1 MNTSGS
7 LAGLEKSLK
16 AHVALLAGEIGERNL
31 AHPASYDRAEN
42 AIRKI
47 WTDSGFTVCEQTFQ
61 VQDRVCRNLW
71 VDLPGV
77 LASKKDE
84 ILILGAHYDSVEGS
98 PGANDNASGVAL
110 LLELSRSLAASKF
123 ERTIRFA
130 AFANEEAPYFGTSAM
145 GSQVYARQAAERKE
159 KILLMLS
166 LETLGYYSQ
175 KPGSQAYPPF
185 LKYFYPD
192 RGNFMAVVGDMT
204 SGAWVRR
211 FKEIFKDVSDFPV
224 EALSAPRA
232 VPGVDWSDQAPFWD
246 RGYKAVMLT
255 DTAPYRYPF
264 YHTPEDTPEKLTYP
278 EFARVGAAI
287 SAVVS
292 KIACL

>member
-1 MNTSGS
+1 MNISGCF
-7 LAGLEKSLK
+7 ADLEKRLK
-16 AHVALLAGEIGERNL
+16 AHVELLAGEIGERNL

-47 WTDSGFTVCEQTFQ
+47 WTESGFTVSEQPIHAPN
-61 VQDRVCRNLW
+61 RVCRNLW

-77 LASKKDE
+77 LASQKDE
-84 ILILGAHYDSVEGS
+84 ILFLGAHYDSVEGS

-110 LLELSRSLAASKF
+110 LLELSRSLAASKPK
-123 ERTIRFA
+123 RTIRFA
-130 AFANEEAPYFGTSAM
+130 AFANEEAPYFGTSSM
-145 GSQVYARQAAERKE
+145 GSRVYARQAAACKE
-159 KILLMLS
+159 KILLMVS

-192 RGNFMAVVGDMT
+192 RGNFAAIVGDMA
-204 SGAWVRR
+204 SAAWVNR
-211 FKEIFKDVSDFPV
+211 FKNFFKEASDFPV

-246 RGYKAVMLT
+246 QGYKAVMIT

-264 YHTPEDTPEKLTYP
+264 YHTPEDTPEKLAYP

-287 SAVVS
+287 GAVIS